1 MEQYF
6 FTASAFDISLTFDT
20 KHGSCRRVCSDRL
33 EYTNASPLSPR
44 SSPCTLTYPLTQRM
58 SNLGS
63 THSVKM
69 NWTRKEGRSADM
81 TRYKQFGRG
90 PRTCLGKN
98 ISLMEMNK
106 LIPELV
112 LRFDIEMAEKDAEWT
127 VYNDWFV
134 KQEGF
139 RVKISKRQE
148 TTVLL

>member
-1 MEQYF
+1 MHTPTPACQERSLSGV
-6 FTASAFDISLTFDT
+6 TSAHLLE
-20 KHGSCRRVCSDRL
+20 KNKGARRSTLANLNYL
-33 EYTNASPLSPR
+33 E
-44 SSPCTLTYPLTQRM
+44 
-58 SNLGS
+58 
-63 THSVKM
+63 
-69 NWTRKEGRSADM
+69 
-81 TRYKQFGRG
+81 QFGRG

-139 RVKISKRQE
+139 RVKVIKRQE
-148 TTVLL
+148 TSILL